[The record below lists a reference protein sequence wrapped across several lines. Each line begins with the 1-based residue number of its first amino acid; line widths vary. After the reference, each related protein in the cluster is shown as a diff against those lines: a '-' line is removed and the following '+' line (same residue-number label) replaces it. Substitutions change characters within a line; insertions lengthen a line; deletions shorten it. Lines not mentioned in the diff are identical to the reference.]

1 MTDEVIKQETVTPAE
16 AGSAPAAPSS
26 GVVSLSNV
34 GSRRGGAALLNRV
47 ANLFAGRGWL
57 AGVVIGVLLL
67 AFLFLPPVSLGA
79 RLAGGNGFTTLNA
92 EMPTLSHPDGLSV
105 AVDPA
110 ISDNLRLK
118 LGSIPRA
125 DFLSDAAPEEL
136 QPARAA
142 LPSNLTPKSPLYTL
156 AVKGDTTGPATLDIV
171 IPNEAEPWETLDLYS
186 WDGAAWRWLPGRLDR
201 QREVFTAQVATLPQ
215 SIMVM
220 QTTAE
225 QQTLVT
231 ESSDLLPPNYAMV
244 LNQLDLVGMKIG
256 TLGEL
261 NGDPGL
267 LPPGSASPQPVL
279 APTVRNW
286 VPGRDPN
293 RELVT
298 DMLGVDSDRAAHITN
313 LTTLVKNGAYQGV
326 VLDYR
331 NLRAEDR
338 AAYAT
343 FITDLAKSLH
353 EAGAWLAVTVDE
365 PQKLESGWDTG
376 GYDWIALGAAAD
388 QVRVTMPLN
397 PQAYAPG
404 GLAEQLVAWGTTQ
417 ISRYKFYP
425 IFTTL
430 STDGSKTVTMDE
442 TLAQLGSITVTQVL
456 TESVL
461 PGAAL
466 TFNLESG
473 ATVESDALTGAS
485 RLKMGETSV
494 WLGTPQWLRSRL
506 DLTARYNLGGVVVRD
521 LLAEGNFPQLDR
533 AMTDYLTGATP
544 VVYAG
549 PEVVW
554 SVTAPGGQ
562 QTQSQTTLANPTFAW
577 EAPEITG
584 TYRIAALVAG
594 LERGTKDIM
603 VATMA
608 KAPVEGEAGVAAAG
622 AALPAGAGEEE
633 PEATPTEAPKELGLR
648 ASYVAD
654 VTVPDNTK
662 LEKSQDFTKTWRVK
676 NSGSQPWPADTV
688 LAFSGEGQQ
697 LAEAKEVAIGKVV
710 EPGQEIELSVP
721 MKAPAEDG
729 TYRSVWML
737 KTGNTAIPGGSFYV
751 LFKIGEAVAAPAPAP
766 APGPAAPVAAGP
778 FALGGHIMQGFA
790 YADYMRSAGMTWA
803 KEQIRYPGDASGIIA
818 AAHANG
824 FKIQLSALGESG
836 MVTQGGFEDA
846 IAQWVAGMAAAGA
859 DAIEIWNEPNIDRE
873 WSYSNMTPQAYTNLL
888 CRAYAAIK
896 AANPGTAVISAA
908 PAPTGA
914 FGGGGCIDLG
924 GGQKQCGIDDIPWLV
939 GMANVGA
946 ANCMDYIGAHHNS
959 GATSPSATS
968 GHPADPGSTHHSWFF
983 LPQTRAYYN
992 IFGGRKLFYTELGYV
1007 SPEGYGAIP
1016 GPFSWAAATTVAQQ
1030 AQWLGEVVRLSRQTG
1045 MVANVIVWNVGAQ
1058 CYGMC
1063 GGVPD
1068 PQAGYNIIRPDGSCP
1083 ACAALAG
1090 AMQ

>member
-1 MTDEVIKQETVTPAE
+1 
-16 AGSAPAAPSS
+16 
-26 GVVSLSNV
+26 
-34 GSRRGGAALLNRV
+34 
-47 ANLFAGRGWL
+47 
-57 AGVVIGVLLL
+57 
-67 AFLFLPPVSLGA
+67 
-79 RLAGGNGFTTLNA
+79 
-92 EMPTLSHPDGLSV
+92 
-105 AVDPA
+105 
-110 ISDNLRLK
+110 
-118 LGSIPRA
+118 
-125 DFLSDAAPEEL
+125 
-136 QPARAA
+136 
-142 LPSNLTPKSPLYTL
+142 
-156 AVKGDTTGPATLDIV
+156 LDIV

-186 WDGAAWRWLPGRLDR
+186 WDGTAWRWLPGRLDR
-201 QREVFTAQVATLPQ
+201 QREVLTAQVATLPQ

-298 DMLGVDSDRAAHITN
+298 DMLGVDADRATHITN

-338 AAYAT
+338 GAYAT
-343 FITDLAKSLH
+343 FVTDLAKSLH

-365 PQKLESGWDTG
+365 PQKLESGWDTS

-461 PGAAL
+461 PGTAL

-485 RLKMGETSV
+485 RLKLGETSV

-533 AMTDYLTGATP
+533 AMTDYLTGAAP

-554 SVTAPGGQ
+554 SVTTPGGQ

-577 EAPEITG
+577 AAPEITG
-584 TYRIAALVAG
+584 TYRIAAMVAG
-594 LERGTKDIM
+594 LERGTKDIT

-608 KAPVEGEAGVAAAG
+608 KAPVEGEAGVVAAG

-633 PEATPTEAPKELGLR
+633 PEATPTETPKDLGLR
-648 ASYVAD
+648 ASFVAD

-697 LAEAKEVAIGKVV
+697 LTEAKEVAIGKVV

-729 TYRSVWML
+729 TYRSVWTL

-766 APGPAAPVAAGP
+766 APGPVAPVASGP

-803 KEQIRYPGDASGIIA
+803 KEQIRYPDDPSGIIA

-824 FKIQLSALGESG
+824 FKIQLSALGPSS

-859 DAIEIWNEPNIDRE
+859 DAIEIWNEPNLDRE
-873 WSYSNMTPQAYTNLL
+873 WDYSKMNPQAYTNLL

-896 AANPGTAVISAA
+896 AANPGTKVISAA
-908 PAPTGA
+908 PSPTGA
-914 FGGGGCIDLG
+914 FGGCACAPWG
-924 GGQKQCGIDDIPWLV
+924 QCGCDDIPWLQ
-939 GMANVGA
+939 GMYNAGA
-946 ANCMDYIGAHHNS
+946 ASCMDYLGAHHNS

-968 GHPADPGSTHHSWFF
+968 GHPADPGAGHHSWYF
-983 LPQTRAYYN
+983 LPQTRTYYN
-992 IFGGRKLFYTELGYV
+992 IFGGTRKLFYTELGYV
-1007 SPEGYGAIP
+1007 SPEGYGPIP

-1045 MVANVIVWNVGAQ
+1045 MVATVIVWNVGAQ
-1058 CYGMC
+1058 CYGIC
-1063 GGVPD
+1063 GNAED

>member
-16 AGSAPAAPSS
+16 AGPAPEAPVPS
-26 GVVSLSNV
+26 VVSLSDSENR
-34 GSRRGGAALLNRV
+34 RRGSAMLTRLASI
-47 ANLFAGRGWL
+47 FAGRGWL
-57 AGVVIGVLLL
+57 AGVVIGILLL

-79 RLAGGNGFTTLNA
+79 RLAGGNGYTALNA
-92 EMPTLSHPDGLSV
+92 EMPTLSHPDGLTV

-110 ISDNLRLK
+110 TSEGLRVK
-118 LGSIPRA
+118 LASIPRA
-125 DFLSDAAPEEL
+125 DFLGESTPEDL

-156 AVKGDTTGPATLDIV
+156 TTKGDTSGPATLDIV
-171 IPNEAEPWETLDLYS
+171 IPNEAEPWETLDLYT
-186 WDGAAWRWLPGRLDR
+186 WDGTTWRWLPGRLDR
-201 QREVFTAQVATLPQ
+201 QRELLTAQVETLPQ

-220 QTTAE
+220 QTTAA

-256 TLGEL
+256 TLGAL

-279 APTVRNW
+279 APTLRNW

-298 DMLGVDSDRAAHITN
+298 DMLGVDADRAAHIAN
-313 LTTLVKNGAYQGV
+313 LTTLVTNGGYQGL
-326 VLDYR
+326 VLDYQR
-331 NLRAEDR
+331 LRAEDR
-338 AAYAT
+338 APYAA
-343 FITDLAKSLH
+343 FIAELAQSLH
-353 EAGAWLAVTVDE
+353 EVGAWLAVTVEE

-376 GYDWIALGAAAD
+376 GYDWVALGAAAD
-388 QVRVTMPLN
+388 QVRVAMPLN

-404 GLAEQLVAWGTTQ
+404 ALAEQLIAWGTTQ
-417 ISRYKFYP
+417 MSRYKFYP
-425 IFTTL
+425 VYTTL
-430 STDGSKTVTMDE
+430 STDGTKTVTMDE
-442 TLAQLGSITVTQVL
+442 TLAQLGSIAVTEAL
-456 TESVL
+456 TESVQ

-466 TFNLESG
+466 TFKLESG

-485 RLKMGETSV
+485 RLKLGETSV

-506 DLTARYNLGGVVVRD
+506 DLTARYHLGGVVLRD
-521 LLAEGNFPQLDR
+521 LLDEGNLPQLDS
-533 AMTDYLTGATP
+533 ALTAYLTQAAP
-544 VVYAG
+544 VVYAA

-554 SVTAPGGQ
+554 TVSTPGGQ
-562 QTQSQTTLANPTFAW
+562 QTQSQTTLANPNFVWA
-577 EAPEITG
+577 APEITG
-584 TYRIAALVAG
+584 TYRIAAAVAG
-594 LERGTKDIM
+594 LDRGSKEIN
-603 VATMA
+603 VATIA
-608 KAPVEGEAGVAAAG
+608 KAPVEEEAGVAAAG
-622 AALPAGAGEEE
+622 AGLLAAENEEE
-633 PEATPTEAPKELGLR
+633 EEETPTEAPKDLGLR

-676 NSGSQPWPADTV
+676 NSGSQPWPANTV

-697 LAEAKEVAIGKVV
+697 LAEAKEVAVGKVV
-710 EPGQEIELSVP
+710 EPGQEIEISVP

-729 TYRSVWML
+729 TYRSTWVL
-737 KTGNTAIPGGSFYV
+737 KSGNTAIPGGSFYV

-766 APGPAAPVAAGP
+766 SAPVATGP

-803 KEQIRYPGDASGIIA
+803 KEQIRYPDDPSGIIA

-824 FKIQLSALGESG
+824 FKIQLSALGPSS

-873 WSYSNMTPQAYTNLL
+873 WAYSNMTPQAYTNLL

-939 GMANVGA
+939 GMANAGA

-968 GHPADPGSTHHSWFF
+968 GHPADPASTHHSWFF

-1058 CYGMC
+1058 CYGNC

>member
-1 MTDEVIKQETVTPAE
+1 MTDEVITQESVSPAE
-16 AGSAPAAPSS
+16 TPEAPVSSA
-26 GVVSLSNV
+26 VSLSDAETY
-34 GSRRGGAALLNRV
+34 RRGNAMLSRLTR
-47 ANLFAGRGWL
+47 LFVGRGWL
-57 AGVVIGVLLL
+57 AGIVIAALLL

-79 RLAGGNGFTTLNA
+79 RLAGNRGYTKLNA

-105 AVDPA
+105 AIDSA
-110 ISDNLRLK
+110 TSGNLRLK
-118 LGSIPRA
+118 LGSVPRA
-125 DFLSDAAPEEL
+125 DFMGDTVPEAL
-136 QPARAA
+136 QPARDA
-142 LPSNLTPKSPLYTL
+142 LPSNLVPKSPLYTL
-156 AVKGDTTGPATLDIV
+156 AVKGEPAGPTTMDIV
-171 IPNEAEPWETLDLYS
+171 IPNEAEPWETLDLYT
-186 WDGAAWRWLPGRLDR
+186 WDGATWRWLPGRLDR
-201 QREVFTAQVATLPQ
+201 EREVLTAQVETLPQ
-215 SIMVM
+215 SVMVM
-220 QTTAE
+220 QTTAAA
-225 QQTLVT
+225 QTLVT
-231 ESSDLLPPNYAMV
+231 ESSDLLPPAYAMLV
-244 LNQLDLVGMKIG
+244 NQVDLVGMKIG
-256 TLGEL
+256 TLGAL
-261 NGDPGL
+261 NGDSGL
-267 LPPGSASPQPVL
+267 LPPGSASPQSVL

-286 VPGRDPN
+286 VVGRDPN

-298 DMLGVDSDRAAHITN
+298 DMLGVAEDRAAHVTN
-313 LTTLVKNGAYQGV
+313 LVALVKNGAYQGL

-331 NLRAEDR
+331 RLNSEDR
-338 AAYAT
+338 AAYAG
-343 FITDLAKSLH
+343 FVAELAQALH
-353 EAGAWLAVTVDE
+353 EAGAVLAVTVEE
-365 PQKLESGWDTG
+365 PQKQENGWDTG
-376 GYDWIALGAAAD
+376 GYDWVALGAAAD
-388 QVRVTMPLN
+388 QVRVMMPLN

-404 GLAEQLVAWGTTQ
+404 GLAEQLIVWGTTQ

-430 STDGSKTVTMDE
+430 STDGQQTVPME
-442 TLAQLGSITVTQVL
+442 AAFAQLGSVTVTEVV
-456 TESVL
+456 TESVT

-466 TFNLESG
+466 TFDLGSNVMLE
-473 ATVESDALTGAS
+473 TDALTGAS
-485 RLKMGETSV
+485 RLKSSDTSV
-494 WLGTPQWLRSRL
+494 WLGTSQWLRSRL
-506 DLTARYNLGGVVVRD
+506 DLTARYNLGGVLLRD
-521 LLAEGNFPQLDR
+521 LLDEGNFPQLDR
-533 AMTDYLTGATP
+533 ALTDYRTQASP

-549 PEVVW
+549 PEVLW
-554 SVTAPGGQ
+554 SVTGPDGQ
-562 QTQSQTTLANPTFAW
+562 QMQSQTTLTNPRFSWA
-577 EAPEITG
+577 APEITG
-584 TYRIAALVAG
+584 TYRIAATVAG
-594 LERGTKDIM
+594 LDRGSKDIN
-603 VATMA
+603 VALMA
-608 KAPVEGEAGVAAAG
+608 QAPAEEAGVAAA
-622 AALPAGAGEEE
+622 AAGLLAGA
-633 PEATPTEAPKELGLR
+633 PAATPETPATTTPAAAGLR
-648 ASYVAD
+648 ASFVAD

-688 LAFSGEGQQ
+688 LAFSGEGTQ
-697 LAEAKEVAIGKVV
+697 LASASEVAVGKVV
-710 EPGQEIELSVP
+710 EPGQEVEISVP

-729 TYRSVWML
+729 TYRSVWTL
-737 KTGNTAIPGGSFYV
+737 KSGNTAIPGGSFYV
-751 LFKIGEAVAAPAPAP
+751 LFKIGEAVVTPSPA
-766 APGPAAPVAAGP
+766 PAAPVASGP

-873 WSYSNMTPQAYTNLL
+873 WAYSNMTPQNYTNLL

-896 AANPGTAVISAA
+896 AANPGTKVISAA

-939 GMANVGA
+939 GMANTGA
-946 ANCMDYIGAHHNS
+946 AGCMDYIGAHHNS

-983 LPQTRAYYN
+983 MPQTRAYYN
-992 IFGGRKLFYTELGYV
+992 IFGGSRKLFYTELGYV